1 MRSASFNSAVKD
13 MTNLMIWA
21 RVISSPLLAGMGIYL
36 ERNMWESYWMR
47 ALL

>member
-13 MTNLMIWA
+13 MTNLMIWV
-21 RVISSPLLAGMGIYL
+21 RVRSGSLLSGMGMYL